1 MGNSTKKKILQS
13 TLIEVNIN
21 FADNILSKFLK
32 QSSNAVFQ
40 SQAAEFQYKERLIKR
55 ASKKTPKEQNWRSYL
70 MLWHYLYLL
79 FKTYLTDICH
89 ISKKML
95 ESITKHCYK

>member
-21 FADNILSKFLK
+21 FADNILTKFLK

-55 ASKKTPKEQNWRSYL
+55 ASKKNPKRAKLEVIPHA
-70 MLWHYLYLL
+70 MALL
-79 FKTYLTDICH
+79 ILTF
-89 ISKKML
+89 
-95 ESITKHCYK
+95 

>member
-21 FADNILSKFLK
+21 FADNILTKFLK

-55 ASKKTPKEQNWRSYL
+55 A
-70 MLWHYLYLL
+70 
-79 FKTYLTDICH
+79 
-89 ISKKML
+89 
-95 ESITKHCYK
+95 